1 MLMHLIADII
11 DPFPGRAARA
21 LEISVVCAL
30 VVLVSM
36 TYGIPDPAISAYVI
50 FFAAKED
57 SGGSI
62 IANIALVVV
71 VTIVVAIAFGLA
83 ALSLNSPEARIL
95 LLGGWTFAMF
105 FLASASKLASLAGT
119 IGLIIAYAIDLF
131 GSAPL
136 GEIAT
141 RGLLYAWLFVA
152 MPMGVFLVYN
162 LLFGRRPDRLA
173 SEALARRLRAVAAL
187 LGDPNGSGERE
198 HVKENCKG
206 GNDELLKLLKM
217 TGLFR
222 FQPPSRVKQLRALV
236 VMTYNLSVAVLA
248 AVDTEPD
255 VPAHLATRVE
265 TLAVAVGR
273 ARQGGALSDDAAT
286 GESPV
291 ALQGLWGAIETL
303 VAEIRSVVVDGA
315 VLELEIPPSPKAKSG
330 LLRPDA
336 FHNPDH
342 TRYASKGTLAVMICY
357 LTFTLLDW
365 PAIHTCM
372 LTCFIVGLTTVGESL
387 QKLLLR
393 ITGCLIG
400 AAFGYLAIVY
410 IVPRMDSITELVVLI
425 GAVTLPAAW
434 VAVGRPS
441 VSYIGFQAAFALY
454 LCILQGDLP
463 KFDLTIVRD
472 RTIGIIFGNL
482 VIYLIFTQV
491 FPVSVLSRVRDQ
503 LLQLLARSRDLLHAV
518 SEAPAPFEAG
528 WRAAALQASL
538 KEVESSATA
547 LGYEN
552 PNSAAGRRRRDAI
565 ELSIASLRS
574 VIDMIC
580 RIAVCSSLD
589 RERVRSDVE
598 SGSLKVEAQ
607 LADLADALANPVD
620 AGFGAERA
628 ERLEATLM
636 APPWRNGFAELEQG
650 ISELSSA
657 LYDYRRLL
665 RLEASAHG

>member
-1 MLMHLIADII
+1 MRLIADIL

-21 LEISVVCAL
+21 VEISIVCAL

-36 TYGIPDPAISAYVI
+36 TYGIPDPATSTYLV

-57 SGGSI
+57 CGEGI
-62 IANIALVVV
+62 IANIALVIV
-71 VTIVVAIAFGLA
+71 VTIVVAIAFGFAL
-83 ALSLNSPEARIL
+83 LSLNSPEARIL
-95 LLGGWTFAMF
+95 VLGGWTFAMF
-105 FLASASKLASLAGT
+105 FLASASKLAPLAGT

-162 LLFGRRPDRLA
+162 VLLGRRPDRLA
-173 SEALARRLRAVAAL
+173 SEIIARRLRAVAAL
-187 LGDPNGSGERE
+187 LSNPNGRRERE
-198 HVKENCKG
+198 HVGENCKG
-206 GNDELLKLLKM
+206 GNEELLKLVKM

-222 FQPPSRVKQLRALV
+222 FQPPSRVKELRALV

-248 AVDTEPD
+248 AVDTEPV
-255 VPAHLATRVE
+255 VPPQLVTRVE
-265 TLAVAVGR
+265 GLTEAVGR
-273 ARQGGALSDDAAT
+273 TPRAGALSDDAAADI
-286 GESPV
+286 SPV
-291 ALQGLWGAIETL
+291 TLEGLWGAIETL
-303 VAEIRSVVVDGA
+303 VADILSVVVNGA
-315 VLELEIPPSPKAKSG
+315 VPELAPPHSPKTKSG
-330 LLRPDA
+330 FFLPDA

-342 TRYASKGTLAVMICY
+342 TRYALKGSLAVMICY

-372 LTCFIVGLTTVGESL
+372 LTCFIVGLTTVGESM

-410 IVPRMDSITELVVLI
+410 VVPRMDSITELMILI
-425 GAVTLPAAW
+425 AVVTLPAAW
-434 VAVGRPS
+434 AAVGRPS

-491 FPVSVLSRVRDQ
+491 FPVSVLSRVRGQ
-503 LLQLLARSRDLLHAV
+503 LLQLLARSRDLLRAV
-518 SEAPAPFEAG
+518 PEAPVPFEAG
-528 WRAAALQASL
+528 WHAAALQASL
-538 KEVESSATA
+538 EGVESSATA

-589 RERVRSDVE
+589 REQVRPDVGSE
-598 SGSLKVEAQ
+598 SLNVEAQ
-607 LADLADALANPVD
+607 LAELADALASSADASLD
-620 AGFGAERA
+620 AGRA
-628 ERLEATLM
+628 ERIEAPLM
-636 APPWRNGFAELEQG
+636 APPTRDGFAELERG
-650 ISELSSA
+650 IGELSSA
-657 LYDYRRLL
+657 LHGYRRLL
-665 RLEASAHG
+665 RLEANAHG